1 MSIIDKLR
9 KSRQSRVEVN
19 GVALILRRPTDLEW
33 FEMRGSIDTRRLLA
47 FVDGW
52 DGVTEGHIIIG
63 GDPHPLPFDRDL
75 CVAWLE
81 DSPDLMGV
89 AVNGVI
95 EVQQQIAHQGV
106 SRQLGRVDG
115 GIGFAFSKMNEL
127 P

>member
-33 FEMRGSIDTRRLLA
+33 FEMRGSIDARRLLA

-81 DSPDLMGV
+81 DCPDLMGA

-95 EVQQQIAHQGV
+95 EAYQSHQK
-106 SRQLGRVDG
+106 RRADD
-115 GIGFAFSKMNEL
+115 SKN
-127 P
+127 